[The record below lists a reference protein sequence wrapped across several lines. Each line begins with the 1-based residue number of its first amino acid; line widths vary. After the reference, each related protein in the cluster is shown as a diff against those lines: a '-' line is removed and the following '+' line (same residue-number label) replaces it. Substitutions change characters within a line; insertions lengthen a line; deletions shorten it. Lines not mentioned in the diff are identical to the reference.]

1 MNHAVMT
8 EIDLEKENKAIAQEY
23 KELLRISYQTLTAED
38 KKLIRKAFDVSVEAH
53 KDQRRKS
60 GEAYIFHP
68 IAVAKIVAS
77 EIGLGATSIAAALLH
92 DVVEDTPTTIQ
103 DIERL
108 FNPKVAQLVEGLTKI
123 SMVQKDLNASL
134 QAENFRKMIL
144 TLNDD
149 VRVILIKLADR
160 LHNMQTMESMQEDK
174 QTKIAS
180 ETLYIYAPLAHR
192 LGLYNIKTKL
202 EDLGL
207 KYTETAVYNDIV
219 SKIKETKEEQDAYIE
234 AISTVLKTSLDLE
247 GVTYIIK
254 GRPKSIYSI
263 RRKMQAQNVSF
274 DEVYDKFALRIVY
287 KSNTH
292 DEKFLA
298 WKIYSIV
305 TDHYRPSP
313 SRLRDWISSPKST
326 GYEALHITV
335 MGPKGRWVEVQVRSE
350 RMDEIAEKGYAAHYK
365 YKNGTTEES
374 GLDVWLNLLKEAL
387 ENSETNAVDFV
398 EDFKMNLY
406 SKEIFVFTP
415 KGEIKSLPKGAT
427 SLDFAFSIHSEIG
440 IRTRGT
446 RVNGKLVPLNFELK
460 SGDQIDIITSQHQKP
475 TINWLD
481 YVTTSR
487 AKTKIKN
494 VLNENTK
501 KIGEEGKE
509 LLTRKLKH
517 LKITMSEQVVNELV
531 NFFKLKTSLD
541 LFYRVG
547 IGAIEN
553 QQLKD
558 YAAQKSN
565 SFINFFKNKI
575 KRSPSTAD
583 EDIHKPTI
591 SSNYDMLVFGKE
603 HDKLDYKLSPCCN
616 PIPGDN
622 VFGFVTI
629 NEGIKVHK
637 KDCPNALGMQSNYAY
652 RIMTAKWIDSSQE
665 EFKAIIN
672 VTGMD
677 ILGLTN
683 QLTKV
688 ISNNMHVNIQSIS
701 LSTDAGIFH
710 GQVAVIVQNNTI
722 LKKMI
727 NNIKKIDGIDKVT
740 RVYKT

>member
-1 MNHAVMT
+1 MT
-8 EIDLEKENKAIAQEY
+8 ELEIEKENKAIAQEY
-23 KELLRISYQTLTAED
+23 KELLRISYQTLTPTD
-38 KKLIRKAFDVSVEAH
+38 KKLIRKAFDVAVDAH

-92 DVVEDTPTTIQ
+92 DIVEDTPITVH
-103 DIERL
+103 DIEKL

-123 SMVQKDLNASL
+123 SLVQKDLNASI

-160 LHNMQTMESMQEDK
+160 LHNMQTMDSMREDK

-207 KYTETAVYNDIV
+207 KYTAPEIYNEIV
-219 SKIKETKEEQDAYIE
+219 SKIKETKEEQDAYIKD
-234 AISTVLKTSLDLE
+234 ISDVLKDSLDKE
-247 GVTYIIK
+247 GIDYIIK

-263 RRKMQAQNVSF
+263 RRKMRAQNVSF

-287 KSNTH
+287 KSEPNE
-292 DEKFLA
+292 EKFLA

-335 MGPKGRWVEVQVRSE
+335 MGPRGRWVEVQVRSE

-365 YKNGTTEES
+365 YKNGATEES
-374 GLDVWLNLLKEAL
+374 GLDVWLNLLREAL

-427 SLDFAFSIHSEIG
+427 SLDFAFSIHSELG

-446 RVNGKLVPLNFELK
+446 RVNGKLVPLDYELK
-460 SGDQIDIITSQHQKP
+460 SGDQIEVITSQYQKP
-475 TINWLD
+475 TANWLD

-509 LLTRKLKH
+509 ILTRKLKH
-517 LKITMSEQVVNELV
+517 LKINLNESVTNELV

-541 LFYRVG
+541 LYYRVG

-558 YAAQKSN
+558 FAAKKSN
-565 SFINFFKNKI
+565 TIINFFKNKI
-575 KRSPSTAD
+575 KRNQKNTAD
-583 EDIHKPTI
+583 IDIHKPEI
-591 SSNYDMLVFGKE
+591 NNNYDLLVFGTK
-603 HDKLDYKLSPCCN
+603 HDKLDYKLAPCCN
-616 PIPGDN
+616 PIPGDD

-637 KDCPNALGMQSNYAY
+637 KDCPNAIGMQSNYAY
-652 RIMTAKWIDSSQE
+652 RIMSAKWIDSTQE
-665 EFKAIIN
+665 EFKALLDI
-672 VTGMD
+672 TGMD
-677 ILGLTN
+677 VLGLTN

-701 LSTDAGIFH
+701 LSTNAGLFH
-710 GQVAVIVQNNTI
+710 GQVAVVVQNNTI

-727 NNIKKIDGIDKVT
+727 NNIKKIDGIEKVT
-740 RVYKT
+740 RVYNT